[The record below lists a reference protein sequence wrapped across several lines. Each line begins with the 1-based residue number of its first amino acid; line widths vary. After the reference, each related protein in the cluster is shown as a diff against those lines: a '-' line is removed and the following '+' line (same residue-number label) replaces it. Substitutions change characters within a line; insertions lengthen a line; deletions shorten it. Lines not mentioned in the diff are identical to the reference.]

1 VTLVLEGPH
10 GTVTVPAPTLTSL
23 VVQATESVD
32 GVRIRRA
39 RRHVDVALID
49 GHARV
54 SLEVVARYGEVLP
67 ELARSV
73 QERVTDALT
82 TMCGVIVESV
92 DVEMAEIE

>member
-1 VTLVLEGPH
+1 MTLVLEGPY

-32 GVRIRRA
+32 GIRIRRA
-39 RRHVDVALID
+39 RRHVEVALID

-92 DVEMAEIE
+92 DIEMGEIE

>member
-1 VTLVLEGPH
+1 VTLVLEGTH

-54 SLEVVARYGEVLP
+54 SLEVVARYGEALP

-92 DVEMAEIE
+92 DVEVGEIE